1 MTGPAP
7 WPPSRH
13 SQPLPSEASRGQ
25 TLGGLGVDF
34 PLSVFFFIH
43 LPDRDIL
50 LSSQIHLDNNV
61 TNSNGYYAMPKPEY
75 LIRTVIKNGTDL
87 LRRSVD
93 LQVEPMV
100 GGLSLLSLW

>member
-1 MTGPAP
+1 M
-7 WPPSRH
+7 
-13 SQPLPSEASRGQ
+13 
-25 TLGGLGVDF
+25 
-34 PLSVFFFIH
+34 
-43 LPDRDIL
+43 

-93 LQVEPMV
+93 LQVGAMV
-100 GGLSLLSLW
+100 GASVF

>member
-1 MTGPAP
+1 M
-7 WPPSRH
+7 
-13 SQPLPSEASRGQ
+13 
-25 TLGGLGVDF
+25 
-34 PLSVFFFIH
+34 
-43 LPDRDIL
+43 

-93 LQVEPMV
+93 LQVGAMV
-100 GGLSLLSLW
+100 GGPQSSRLVVT